1 MLKQDPEL
9 LEIFERFQAEVS
21 DRARRLSPVEKAL
34 IAVVSLVVQSSH
46 ALLACRVER
55 ALDDGV
61 RPEQIREAVYQC
73 APYVGFPRVVE
84 ALNVI
89 HEAFV
94 KKGVALPL
102 PACGTVTP
110 ETRFEKGVDAQATIF
125 GDGMRQL
132 AADGPDAMT
141 PSQFFLAANCFGD
154 FYTRR
159 GLDLATREMLTLC
172 ILVNLGVEP
181 QMRAHIQ
188 GNRNMGRSKEFIA
201 EAIHQCL
208 PYAGYPRL
216 LNALR
221 VLDETL
227 PQ

>member
-34 IAVVSLVVQSSH
+34 IAIVSLVVQSSH

-102 PACGTVTP
+102 PVCGTVTP

>member
-55 ALDDGV
+55 ALDAGV
-61 RPEQIREAVYQC
+61 HPEQIREAVYQC

-102 PACGTVTP
+102 PVCGTVTP

>member
-55 ALDDGV
+55 ALDAGV

-141 PSQFFLAANCFGD
+141 PAQFFLAANCFGD

-188 GNRNMGRSKEFIA
+188 GNRDMGRSKEFIA

>member
-221 VLDETL
+221 ALDETL